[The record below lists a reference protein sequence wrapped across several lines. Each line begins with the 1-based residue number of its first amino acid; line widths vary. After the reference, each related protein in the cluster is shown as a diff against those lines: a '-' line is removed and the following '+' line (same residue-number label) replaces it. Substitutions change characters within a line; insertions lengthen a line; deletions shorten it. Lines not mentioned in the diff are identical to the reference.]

1 LKSILLSLF
10 LLLNVF
16 AADTIVVKSWNLLH
30 LSQKTLQKKDTQF
43 ISKYFR
49 KNDYDVFVV
58 EEVLDNKALSKLT
71 TKKVL
76 YSRRSGRGRYKEYI
90 AFVVSDKYRE
100 SDLRVFTYY
109 DTHDTFERDPAML
122 AVGKSWGVVGVHLYH
137 GKRKNGNVEL
147 TKREI
152 RALANM
158 LRYFSKKSGIPEKR
172 IIIAGDFNL
181 PTYKIRKIIPVEQEV
196 LIEEGTTVSTSK
208 RKLAAHDYDHFIIS
222 KGFGGEAFV
231 DYEVLGF
238 DKSVKRRKWFRK
250 RVSDHYPIVLNFSTL
265 PF

>member
-1 LKSILLSLF
+1 LKKFFLF
-10 LLLNVF
+10 FLFSVF
-16 AADTIVVKSWNLLH
+16 LTAGDFTIKSWNLLH

-43 ISKYFR
+43 ISKYFG
-49 KNDYDVFVV
+49 KNNYDVFVI
-58 EEVLDNKALSKLT
+58 EEVLDKKALGFLT

-90 AFVVSDKYRE
+90 AFIVSDKYRE
-100 SDLRVFTYY
+100 CDLRIFTYY

-122 AVGKSWGVVGVHLYH
+122 AIGKSWGVVGAHLYH

-158 LRYFSKKSGIPEKR
+158 LKYFSKKSGIPKKR

-181 PTYKIRKIIPVEQEV
+181 PAYIIRKIIHKTQEV

-208 RKLAAHDYDHFIIS
+208 RKLAAHDYDHFIIP
-222 KGFGGEAFV
+222 KELAGKAFV
-231 DYEVLGF
+231 DYEVLGS
-238 DKSVKRRKWFRK
+238 DKSVKKRKWFRK
-250 RVSDHYPIVLNFSTL
+250 KVSDHYPIVLHICTQ
-265 PF
+265 